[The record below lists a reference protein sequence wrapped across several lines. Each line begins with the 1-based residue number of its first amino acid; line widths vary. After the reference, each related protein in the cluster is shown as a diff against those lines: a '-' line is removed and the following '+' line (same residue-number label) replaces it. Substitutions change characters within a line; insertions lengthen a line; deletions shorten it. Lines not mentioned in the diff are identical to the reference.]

1 VRRSDSILVAS
12 IAYVLLFAQGA
23 TGQIVGTTTGAI
35 EGSVTD
41 TTGAVLPG
49 VTITAASDAH
59 MAPRSTTTAPDGS
72 YRLSGLPP
80 GNYRLSYA
88 LSGFAST
95 GRDDVRVN
103 LGATTTVDVSLGPGR
118 LGEIVTVNSGG
129 GAVDRRSTMV
139 AAVFDARE
147 LAQLPGART
156 IGSILAATPAVQFT
170 RFDVGGS
177 TAFAVGPFSVYG
189 TSGFNR
195 PTIEGISVSNMN
207 PFGFALDY
215 GTFTNVSVGTG
226 AYGPEWPS
234 PGLHMQFITKS
245 GGNRYSGALYAGYED
260 DSWQSHNIDE
270 EQLGD
275 GASAAAGLPVN
286 GANRLQHYH
295 DLNGDIG
302 GYLRK
307 DRLWW
312 YASARDHAAS
322 ARQVNFP
329 LAPLET
335 RSTTFT
341 AKGTWRVNDA
351 HQFVIFAQGS
361 RSPQPI
367 RLDGFLRTATTRNT
381 TIDSTTSQLAKGLVW
396 KSEWSAVIGNRLFIE
411 ARAGQF
417 AASRAERPNGDSPRT
432 EDLQRPEVVGGNR
445 DWREEWQ
452 SDEVNAAASY
462 FRDGPF
468 GQHQFKAGLQ
478 SRSTI
483 CASRSGRRSPA
494 A

>member
-1 VRRSDSILVAS
+1 
-12 IAYVLLFAQGA
+12 
-23 TGQIVGTTTGAI
+23 
-35 EGSVTD
+35 
-41 TTGAVLPG
+41 
-49 VTITAASDAH
+49 
-59 MAPRSTTTAPDGS
+59 
-72 YRLSGLPP
+72 
-80 GNYRLSYA
+80 
-88 LSGFAST
+88 
-95 GRDDVRVN
+95 
-103 LGATTTVDVSLGPGR
+103 
-118 LGEIVTVNSGG
+118 
-129 GAVDRRSTMV
+129 
-139 AAVFDARE
+139 
-147 LAQLPGART
+147 
-156 IGSILAATPAVQFT
+156 
-170 RFDVGGS
+170 
-177 TAFAVGPFSVYG
+177 
-189 TSGFNR
+189 
-195 PTIEGISVSNMN
+195 
-207 PFGFALDY
+207 
-215 GTFTNVSVGTG
+215 
-226 AYGPEWPS
+226 
-234 PGLHMQFITKS
+234 
-245 GGNRYSGALYAGYED
+245 
-260 DSWQSHNIDE
+260 
-270 EQLGD
+270 
-275 GASAAAGLPVN
+275 
-286 GANRLQHYH
+286 
-295 DLNGDIG
+295 
-302 GYLRK
+302 
-307 DRLWW
+307 LWW